1 MEKKIQKKPGRKA
14 INLDHREIERL
25 AGMGLNERQIC
36 ASLGINPSTLTRK
49 KHIKSIKNA
58 LEKGRAKAIAQ
69 VSSKLF
75 DNALEGKETSA
86 IFFLKNRDPDNW
98 KDRNILETNHTI
110 NLGDVINSARERIP
124 GATHNIKQIKNIDIK
139 ELEAK
144 EHFPTNKE
152 DTKNSNES
160 AISPPKPIPD
170 SIERK

>member
-1 MEKKIQKKPGRKA
+1 MEAKKKPGRKA
-14 INLDHREIERL
+14 INLDHNEIERL

-49 KHIKSIKNA
+49 KHIKSIKQA

-75 DNALEGKETSA
+75 DNAMEGKETSA

-110 NLGDVINSARERIP
+110 NLSHVINSAKERIP
-124 GATHNIKQIKNIDIK
+124 NATQTIKRLD
-139 ELEAK
+139 
-144 EHFPTNKE
+144 
-152 DTKNSNES
+152 
-160 AISPPKPIPD
+160 D
-170 SIERK
+170 SIDKGKGIFLDNKGTDKNNGSDSLSPSKTKTES

>member
-1 MEKKIQKKPGRKA
+1 MEAKKKPGRKA
-14 INLDHREIERL
+14 INLDHNEIERL

-75 DNALEGKETSA
+75 DNAIEGKETS
-86 IFFLKNRDPDNW
+86 IIWFLKNRDPDNW

-110 NLGDVINSARERIP
+110 NLSHVINSAKERIP
-124 GATHNIKQIKNIDIK
+124 NATQTIKRLDNPVDKGEGIFLDNKGTENIYSGSLSPSK
-139 ELEAK
+139 
-144 EHFPTNKE
+144 
-152 DTKNSNES
+152 TKTES
-160 AISPPKPIPD
+160 
-170 SIERK
+170 

>member
-1 MEKKIQKKPGRKA
+1 MQEKKKAGRKP
-14 INLDHREIERL
+14 IVLDHNEIERL

-75 DNALEGKETSA
+75 DNAIEGKETS
-86 IFFLKNRDPDNW
+86 IIWFLKNRDPDNW

-110 NLGDVINSARERIP
+110 NLSHVINSARERIP
-124 GATHNIKQIKNIDIK
+124 GGSQAAKRLDESIDKGEITFLDNKGTDKNNDSGSLSPSK
-139 ELEAK
+139 SK
-144 EHFPTNKE
+144 T
-152 DTKNSNES
+152 ES
-160 AISPPKPIPD
+160 
-170 SIERK
+170 

>member
-1 MEKKIQKKPGRKA
+1 MEAKKKPARKA
-14 INLDHREIERL
+14 INLDHNEIERL

-75 DNALEGKETSA
+75 NNAIEGKETS
-86 IFFLKNRDPDNW
+86 IIWFLKNRDPDNW

-110 NLGDVINSARERIP
+110 NLSHVINSAKERIP
-124 GATHNIKQIKNIDIK
+124 NATQTIKRLDESIDKGKGIFLDNKGTENIDSGSLSPSK
-139 ELEAK
+139 
-144 EHFPTNKE
+144 
-152 DTKNSNES
+152 TKTES
-160 AISPPKPIPD
+160 
-170 SIERK
+170 

>member
-1 MEKKIQKKPGRKA
+1 MEAKKKPGRKA
-14 INLDHREIERL
+14 INLDHNEIERL

-75 DNALEGKETSA
+75 DNAIEGKETS
-86 IFFLKNRDPDNW
+86 IIWFLKNRDPDNW

-110 NLGDVINSARERIP
+110 NLSHVINSAKERIP
-124 GATHNIKQIKNIDIK
+124 NTTQTIKRLD
-139 ELEAK
+139 
-144 EHFPTNKE
+144 
-152 DTKNSNES
+152 
-160 AISPPKPIPD
+160 D
-170 SIERK
+170 SINKGKGIFLDNKGTENNGSGSLSPSKKKTES

>member
-1 MEKKIQKKPGRKA
+1 MQEKKKPGRKA
-14 INLDHREIERL
+14 INLDHNEIERL

-75 DNALEGKETSA
+75 DNAMEGKETSA

-110 NLGDVINSARERIP
+110 NLSHVINSAKERIP
-124 GATHNIKQIKNIDIK
+124 NATQTIKRLDDSVNKGEGIFLDNKGAQKNNDS
-139 ELEAK
+139 
-144 EHFPTNKE
+144 
-152 DTKNSNES
+152 DTILSPSKDSES
-160 AISPPKPIPD
+160 
-170 SIERK
+170 

>member
-1 MEKKIQKKPGRKA
+1 MEAKKKPGRKA
-14 INLDHREIERL
+14 INLDHNEIERL

-49 KHIKSIKNA
+49 KHIKSIKHA

-75 DNALEGKETSA
+75 DNAMEGKETSA

-110 NLGDVINSARERIP
+110 NLSHVINSAKERIP
-124 GATHNIKQIKNIDIK
+124 NATQTIKRLD
-139 ELEAK
+139 
-144 EHFPTNKE
+144 
-152 DTKNSNES
+152 
-160 AISPPKPIPD
+160 D
-170 SIERK
+170 SIDKGKGIFLDNKGTDKNNGSDSLSPSKTKTES

>member
-1 MEKKIQKKPGRKA
+1 MEAKKKPGRKA
-14 INLDHREIERL
+14 INLDHNEIERL

-75 DNALEGKETSA
+75 DNAIEGKETS
-86 IFFLKNRDPDNW
+86 IIWFLKNRDPDNW

-110 NLGDVINSARERIP
+110 NLSHVINSAKERIP
-124 GATHNIKQIKNIDIK
+124 NATHKIKRLDDPVDKGEGIFLD
-139 ELEAK
+139 
-144 EHFPTNKE
+144 NKGT
-152 DTKNSNES
+152 DNNNGSGSLSPSKTKTES
-160 AISPPKPIPD
+160 
-170 SIERK
+170 

>member
-1 MEKKIQKKPGRKA
+1 MEAKKKPGRKA
-14 INLDHREIERL
+14 INLDHNEIERL

-75 DNALEGKETSA
+75 DNAIEGKETS
-86 IFFLKNRDPDNW
+86 IIWFLKNRDPDNW

-110 NLGDVINSARERIP
+110 NLSHVINSAKERIP
-124 GATHNIKQIKNIDIK
+124 DATQTIKRLDESIDKGKGIFLDRKDSPGELKNNDSGSLSPSK
-139 ELEAK
+139 SK
-144 EHFPTNKE
+144 T
-152 DTKNSNES
+152 ES
-160 AISPPKPIPD
+160 
-170 SIERK
+170 

>member
-1 MEKKIQKKPGRKA
+1 MLLLPLSRFPVTIS
-14 INLDHREIERL
+14 

-75 DNALEGKETSA
+75 DNAMEGKETSA

-110 NLGDVINSARERIP
+110 NLSHVINSARDRIP
-124 GATHNIKQIKNIDIK
+124 GGTQT
-139 ELEAK
+139 AK
-144 EHFPTNKE
+144 RL
-152 DTKNSNES
+152 NES
-160 AISPPKPIPD
+160 IDKGEVTFLDNKGAQNNNDSDTTLSPSKD
-170 SIERK
+170 SES

>member
-1 MEKKIQKKPGRKA
+1 MEAKKKPGRKA
-14 INLDHREIERL
+14 INLDHNEIERL

-75 DNALEGKETSA
+75 DNAMEGKETSA

-110 NLGDVINSARERIP
+110 NLSHVINSAKERIP
-124 GATHNIKQIKNIDIK
+124 NATQTIKRLD
-139 ELEAK
+139 
-144 EHFPTNKE
+144 
-152 DTKNSNES
+152 
-160 AISPPKPIPD
+160 D
-170 SIERK
+170 SIDKGKGIFLDNKGTDKNNGSDSLSPSKTKTES

>member
-1 MEKKIQKKPGRKA
+1 MEAKKKAGRKA
-14 INLDHREIERL
+14 INLDHNEIERL

-75 DNALEGKETSA
+75 NNAIEGKETS
-86 IFFLKNRDPDNW
+86 IIWFLKNRDPDNW

-110 NLGDVINSARERIP
+110 NLSHVINSAKERIP
-124 GATHNIKQIKNIDIK
+124 NATQTIKRLDESIDKGKGIFLDNKGTENIDSGSLSPSK
-139 ELEAK
+139 
-144 EHFPTNKE
+144 
-152 DTKNSNES
+152 TKTES
-160 AISPPKPIPD
+160 
-170 SIERK
+170 

>member
-1 MEKKIQKKPGRKA
+1 MEAKKKPGRKA
-14 INLDHREIERL
+14 INLDHNEIERL

-75 DNALEGKETSA
+75 DNAIEGKETS
-86 IFFLKNRDPDNW
+86 IIWFLKNRDPDNW

-110 NLGDVINSARERIP
+110 NLSHVINSAKERIP
-124 GATHNIKQIKNIDIK
+124 NATQTIKRLD
-139 ELEAK
+139 
-144 EHFPTNKE
+144 
-152 DTKNSNES
+152 
-160 AISPPKPIPD
+160 D
-170 SIERK
+170 SINKGKGIFLDNKGAQNNNDSDTTLSPSKDSES

>member
-1 MEKKIQKKPGRKA
+1 MEAKKKPGRKA
-14 INLDHREIERL
+14 INLDHNEIERL

-110 NLGDVINSARERIP
+110 NLSQVINSAKDRIP
-124 GATHNIKQIKNIDIK
+124 NATQTIKRLDESIDKGKGIFLDNKGTDKNNGSDSLSPSK
-139 ELEAK
+139 
-144 EHFPTNKE
+144 
-152 DTKNSNES
+152 TKTES
-160 AISPPKPIPD
+160 
-170 SIERK
+170 

>member
-1 MEKKIQKKPGRKA
+1 MEAKKKPGRKA
-14 INLDHREIERL
+14 INLDHNEIERL

-69 VSSKLF
+69 VSSQLF
-75 DNALEGKETSA
+75 NNAMEGKETSA

-110 NLGDVINSARERIP
+110 NLSHVINSARERIP
-124 GATHNIKQIKNIDIK
+124 NATQTIKRLDESIDKGKGIFLDNKGTQKNNDSGSLSPSK
-139 ELEAK
+139 
-144 EHFPTNKE
+144 
-152 DTKNSNES
+152 TKTES
-160 AISPPKPIPD
+160 
-170 SIERK
+170 